1 MNFKIQ
7 IPENALKAEIS
18 ENSLRNN
25 SNIMEWHEKLVHQ
38 NFLQIRR
45 IMKNHGIQLEKNDP
59 FCKACAKGKS
69 HRKSFPRSETKTK
82 KVGEL
87 IHADLCGPMET
98 NSLGKARYFLLFKDD
113 YSNYRKIYFLKTKD
127 EVKTH
132 FKNFIKRVS
141 METGRR
147 INTLRTDNGL
157 EFINE
162 ETKKIL
168 NEEGIE
174 HQNLYRIHARA
185 EWESRKGDAY
195 YDRSSSHNV
204 DCQESSKIF
213 MGGSN

>member
-1 MNFKIQ
+1 MQKENFT
-7 IPENALKAEIS
+7 EKASQEV
-18 ENSLRNN
+18 R
-25 SNIMEWHEKLVHQ
+25 Q
-38 NFLQIRR
+38 RQ
-45 IMKNHGIQLEKNDP
+45 
-59 FCKACAKGKS
+59 
-69 HRKSFPRSETKTK
+69 

-147 INTLRTDNGL
+147 INMLRTDNGL

-174 HQNLYRIHARA
+174 HQTSTAYTPEQNGKAEREMRTMTETARTMLIAKNLPKYLWAKAINTAAHV
-185 EWESRKGDAY
+185 K
-195 YDRSSSHNV
+195 
-204 DCQESSKIF
+204 
-213 MGGSN
+213 SNWK